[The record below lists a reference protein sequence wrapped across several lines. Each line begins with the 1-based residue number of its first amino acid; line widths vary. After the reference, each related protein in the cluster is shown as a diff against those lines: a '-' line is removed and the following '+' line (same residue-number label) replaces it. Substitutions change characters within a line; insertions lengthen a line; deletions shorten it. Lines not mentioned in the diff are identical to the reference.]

1 MSGIVDENIMTIPVM
16 INPRSENEATNTMI
30 PPMNIAIIL
39 KIVLKI
45 SSKVEPIFS
54 APDFAVLAIFWWS
67 IPLIFEE
74 ISSIE
79 NVDKKIAELLQELYA
94 NGKLTDKNVAN
105 ELQKIRNEDGN
116 EN

>member
-1 MSGIVDENIMTIPVM
+1 MTENNVKSGKE
-16 INPRSENEATNTMI
+16 
-30 PPMNIAIIL
+30 IL
-39 KIVLKI
+39 D
-45 SSKVEPIFS
+45 
-54 APDFAVLAIFWWS
+54 DF
-67 IPLIFEE
+67 FEE

-94 NGKLTDKNVAN
+94 NGKLTDKNVEN